1 MGLSGFSPAAL
12 RRWFGEPVL
21 ARAAN
26 CRVGAIEVSTQGAL
40 QRVTARVEGH
50 RPYAVELLLQP
61 GVSPRSQ
68 CECAYASLGRACKH
82 QAALALAWRAGQV
95 GAAEEALLVIA
106 ELESERRP
114 REALAAAEAA
124 QRAHP
129 DHAGI
134 EAHLLAAYE
143 RDGWD
148 EQALRLRRAAFER
161 QPGRERYL
169 ALQRAAEAAGQRLDA
184 LALWAWLDAAQGAE
198 ATARQLQAWAEQ
210 RLAQARPPFD
220 YEQALVRGAL
230 ARMAPPQARLWWA
243 WLKLQAKNRPALRQA
258 LDQTAQGILEA

>member
-1 MGLSGFSPAAL
+1 M
-12 RRWFGEPVL
+12 L

-61 GVSPRSQ
+61 GVSPRAQ
-68 CECAYASLGRACKH
+68 CECAYAGLGRACKH

-184 LALWAWLDAAQGAE
+184 LALWAWLDAAQG
-198 ATARQLQAWAEQ
+198 
-210 RLAQARPPFD
+210 PPFD
-220 YEQALVRGAL
+220 YEQTLVRGAL